1 MLATD
6 EKLSVA
12 VHASALVAGDVRPL
26 AIARAMEQVLPGLR
40 LEWEVSQEG
49 VPLHVENRDA
59 WLLAGTPDGG
69 FPLVCNGDELH
80 PVTLHGLASSPRSS
94 VNGTSGLNIHSKL
107 PLDEVV
113 RAHSASLLEH
123 VAEAAH
129 GRWGH
134 ATPWRSLVE
143 ILEQMARP
151 VLGPHIPPRGL
162 PILQLSKDLRSP
174 EVPHH
179 LGWINYWSAATA
191 RLLGFPDATLDSEW
205 LPRARRTQSGGWLLQ
220 LTDAPLNLDD
230 PAHLATL
237 LRAYERFREIG
248 GRAPA

>member
-1 MLATD
+1 MLATA

-12 VHASALVAGDVRPL
+12 VHASELIQRDVRPL
-26 AIARAMEQVLPGLR
+26 AIARAMEQVVPGLR

-49 VPLHVENRDA
+49 VPLHVANRDA

-80 PVTLHGLASSPRSS
+80 PVTLHGLASPPKSS
-94 VNGTSGLNIHSKL
+94 GNGTSGLSVHAKL
-107 PLDEVV
+107 PLDAVV
-113 RAHSASLLEH
+113 RAQSASLLEH

-129 GRWGH
+129 ARWGH
-134 ATPWRSLVE
+134 ATPWNSLVE
-143 ILEQMARP
+143 IVEQMARP
-151 VLGPHIPPRGL
+151 VRGPHVPPRGL

-191 RLLGFPDATLDSEW
+191 QLLGFPSPTLDSEW
-205 LPRARRTQSGGWLLQ
+205 LPRARRTHGGGWLLQ
-220 LTDAPLNLDD
+220 LTDEPLNLDE

-237 LRAYERFREIG
+237 LRAYERFPEIG
-248 GRAPA
+248 GRTPS